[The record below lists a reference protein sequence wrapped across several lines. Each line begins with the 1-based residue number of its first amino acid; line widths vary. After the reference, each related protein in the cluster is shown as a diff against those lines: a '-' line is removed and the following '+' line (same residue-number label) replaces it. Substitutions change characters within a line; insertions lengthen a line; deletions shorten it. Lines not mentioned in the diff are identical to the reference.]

1 MGVAGGALSLFD
13 MLFLFFILLSQA
25 AWGTVDLGTDRDI
38 FQDVLQHAG
47 SVVSGVV
54 DTFNKLTGFTAE
66 NEVFGTSDQE
76 DIGFDW
82 IALFKGAYSSIL
94 WNQKFI
100 RNDWRSLQKEVQFR
114 YFSFENYTSSDDLSA
129 VWAMGQDITCTLY
142 QYKVVCSIPEKK
154 RTMKPLKIFT
164 HGFDETM
171 TGQKIVFL
179 KAWMKAYKGSYDV
192 ILLDWKNLAL
202 LTGVDTQE
210 EGVPV
215 ACSHSRV
222 LKYFLHSILQRQLF
236 PVVDCPSMKHCS
248 SKALITGVQAE
259 KIFMGEAAAEGF
271 DGSVRMFFTNI
282 EDCHWDYIEHNN
294 YHIVNICVGRDAEQ
308 VNMGDPRR

>member
-1 MGVAGGALSLFD
+1 MHLVGHSLGAHLMGKAGRCFHE
-13 MLFLFFILLSQA
+13 IQ
-25 AWGTVDLGTDRDI
+25 
-38 FQDVLQHAG
+38 
-47 SVVSGVV
+47 
-54 DTFNKLTGFTAE
+54 
-66 NEVFGTSDQE
+66 
-76 DIGFDW
+76 
-82 IALFKGAYSSIL
+82 
-94 WNQKFI
+94 
-100 RNDWRSLQKEVQFR
+100 
-114 YFSFENYTSSDDLSA
+114 
-129 VWAMGQDITCTLY
+129 
-142 QYKVVCSIPEKK
+142 
-154 RTMKPLKIFT
+154 
-164 HGFDETM
+164 
-171 TGQKIVFL
+171 GQKIGRITGLDPAGLRFTSGPLFEGKRILALPELRSEMLSKESATFV
-179 KAWMKAYKGSYDV
+179 DV
-192 ILLDWKNLAL
+192 IHTDGGHAPCIFCLPKFGTLQPMGHYDFYPQGGSDQPGCLL
-202 LTGVDTQE
+202 GVDTQE

-248 SKALITGVQAE
+248 SKALITGAQAE